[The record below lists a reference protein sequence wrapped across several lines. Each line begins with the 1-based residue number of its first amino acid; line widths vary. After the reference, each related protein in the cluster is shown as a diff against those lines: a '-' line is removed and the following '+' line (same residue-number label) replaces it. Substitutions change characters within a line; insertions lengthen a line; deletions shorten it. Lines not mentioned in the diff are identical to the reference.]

1 MRTTA
6 AILSMAENIK
16 PFLVNDPHLL
26 RQTYH
31 CLELFV
37 QQTTKNFL
45 PIVLQRICALF
56 KTEMSSLHVPRLMP
70 QCILRI
76 IHAIPNF
83 HANYFS
89 CLESQ
94 QERKQGFCRSSAIL
108 FIFNRQSITLIE
120 VWYLPGKGRIIMGAR
135 LELTTQEWK

>member
-1 MRTTA
+1 MV
-6 AILSMAENIK
+6 ENIK
-16 PFLVNDPHLL
+16 PFLVNDPYLL

-45 PIVLQRICALF
+45 SIVLQRICALF

-76 IHAIPNF
+76 IHATLIFMPTTFRAWNLNENVNKVS
-83 HANYFS
+83 AARRPYFS
-89 CLESQ
+89 YQLGPQTIRRRVCNVLFNCLDVAQ
-94 QERKQGFCRSSAIL
+94 RHRPLQL
-108 FIFNRQSITLIE
+108 
-120 VWYLPGKGRIIMGAR
+120 
-135 LELTTQEWK
+135 